1 MDVPIYIDGVAEGT
15 VTLMQTGSAWTV
27 AAQLRDVGRVVRLR
41 LYGKD
46 GQSLYLGVPVP
57 EGGGL
62 RLCRRLSAQ
71 EGRQLPPDPAYAGEK
86 PLSAPHIQPVQPS
99 TTGRHV
105 LWQGGKPY
113 FFG

>member
-1 MDVPIYIDGVAEGT
+1 MEVPIYIDGVAEGT
-15 VTLMQTGSAWTV
+15 VTLVQTGSAWTV

-41 LYGKD
+41 LYGQA

-57 EGGGL
+57 EEGAL
-62 RLCRRLSAQ
+62 RLCRRLSSR
-71 EGRQLPPDPAYAGEK
+71 EGRALPSNPAYAAEK
-86 PLSAPHIQPVQPS
+86 PLSSAKPQPIQPA

-105 LWQGGKPY
+105 LWQGGRPY

>member
-1 MDVPIYIDGVAEGT
+1 MEVPIYIDGVAEGT
-15 VTLMQTGSAWTV
+15 VTLVQTGSAWTV

-41 LYGKD
+41 LYGQE

-57 EGGGL
+57 EEGTL

-71 EGRQLPPDPAYAGEK
+71 EGRALPPDPVYAGEK
-86 PLSAPHIQPVQPS
+86 PLSSPSPQPVKPS

-105 LWQGGKPY
+105 LWHGGRPY